1 VPNACSV
8 AWLSTTGH
16 DAPGALQATMSLV
29 DVDAFTSMQYRDVP
43 LTDMNDRIVVAHV
56 LVQSGSDL
64 AGKLYVQTTDYAWAD
79 SGSIP
84 LEPGVWTCLSLDIA
98 HPAYQNAGYD
108 PNNVLTIGV
117 RVRGVGDATVLL
129 DDVVY

>member
-1 VPNACSV
+1 
-8 AWLSTTGH
+8 
-16 DAPGALQATMSLV
+16 
-29 DVDAFTSMQYRDVP
+29 MQYRDVP

-64 AGKLYVQTTDYAWAD
+64 TGKLYVQTTDYAWAD

-98 HPAYQNAGYD
+98 RPAYQNAGYD
-108 PNNVLTIGV
+108 PNNVLTVGV
-117 RVRGVGDATVLL
+117 GVRGVGDATVLL